1 MNIKLDLISNRDKN
15 IYSLSEV
22 DAVTPSSVTELD
34 CGEVLDYST
43 NRVESLQ
50 KVLTK
55 LRKGGRL
62 IIRGND
68 LEVVS
73 RLLVNGT
80 IDVVRASQALYEGR
94 VNTSSTRMMVS
105 LLNQLGLKI
114 KNVRIDN
121 NIEYLIV
128 AERV

>member
-1 MNIKLDLISNRDKN
+1 MKIKLDLISDRDKN
-15 IYSLSEV
+15 VYSLNEL
-22 DAVTPSSVTELD
+22 DAVTPSSATELD
-34 CGEVLDYST
+34 CGEMLDYSL

-50 KVLTK
+50 KILTK

-68 LEVVS
+68 LEVTS

-80 IDVVRASQALYEGR
+80 IDINRAAQALYGGR
-94 VNTSSTRMMVS
+94 INTSSTRTMVA

-114 KNVRIDN
+114 RNVRIDN

>member
-1 MNIKLDLISNRDKN
+1 MKIKLDLISDRDKN
-15 IYSLSEV
+15 VYSLNEL
-22 DAVTPSSVTELD
+22 DAVTPSSATELD
-34 CGEVLDYST
+34 CGEMLDYSV
-43 NRVESLQ
+43 NRVEALQ
-50 KVLTK
+50 KILTK

-68 LEVVS
+68 LEVTS

-80 IDVVRASQALYEGR
+80 IDVSRAAQALYDGR
-94 VNTSSTRMMVS
+94 VNTSSTRTMVAT
-105 LLNQLGLKI
+105 LNQLGLKI

>member
-1 MNIKLDLISNRDKN
+1 MNIKLDLISDRDKN
-15 IYSLSEV
+15 VYSLSEI
-22 DAVTPSSVTELD
+22 DAVTASSATELD
-34 CGEVLDYST
+34 CGEILDYSL
-43 NRVESLQ
+43 NRAESLQ
-50 KVLTK
+50 KIITK

-68 LEVVS
+68 LEVTS

-80 IDVVRASQALYEGR
+80 IDVTRAAQALYDGR
-94 VNTSSTRMMVS
+94 INTSSTRTMVA
-105 LLNQLGLKI
+105 LLSQLGLKI
-114 KNVRIDN
+114 RNVRIDN